1 VEVNEGGASSLV
13 RFFLTANE
21 RKAAR
26 VDANWRLVV
35 TDALGEP
42 GWCELD
48 SPTAASCAER
58 SFKFASPTKRSPT
71 ASCPGDL

>member
-1 VEVNEGGASSLV
+1 MKGFASSLV

-26 VDANWRLVV
+26 VDANWRLVA

-48 SPTAASCAER
+48 VHTGASYAEPALFQVR
-58 SFKFASPTKRSPT
+58 IPDEAFADGLMRR
-71 ASCPGDL
+71 